1 MQVLLRE
8 VEDDVRL
15 PRDTQD
21 MNANEVVEHPPR
33 RGVLDASAFL
43 IRESRS
49 CSCNAVRMRD
59 SKAA

>member
-43 IRESRS
+43 IRESRFLLLQR
-49 CSCNAVRMRD
+49 CTDAE

>member
-21 MNANEVVEHPPR
+21 MNANEVVEHPTFR
-33 RGVLDASAFL
+33 TEAL
-43 IRESRS
+43 ILVNFYR
-49 CSCNAVRMRD
+49 
-59 SKAA
+59 